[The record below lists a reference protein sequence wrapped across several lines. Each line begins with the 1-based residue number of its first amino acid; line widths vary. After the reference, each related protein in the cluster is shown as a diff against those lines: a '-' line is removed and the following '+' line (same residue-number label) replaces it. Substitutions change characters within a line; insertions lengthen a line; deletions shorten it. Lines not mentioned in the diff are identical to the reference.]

1 MPTLKQIAKDL
12 NISVS
17 TVSRILNGKGK
28 ESRISDTTVA
38 LVQKYADQIGH

>member
-28 ESRISDTTVA
+28 ESRISDTTVVLA
-38 LVQKYADQIGH
+38 QEYTNQIGH